1 MLMVVGR
8 PGSGCTTFL
17 KALANMRE
25 EYLAMEGN
33 VWYGSLDAVAAK
45 KYRSDQIAFTG
56 IVARTFIAFSLY

>member
-25 EYLAMEGN
+25 EYLSMEGN
-33 VWYGSLDAVAAK
+33 VWYGSLDAAAAK
-45 KYRSDQIAFTG
+45 KNRPDQIAFTG
-56 IVARTFIAFSLY
+56 MVARALIAF